1 MKLCALSDSFRDA
14 PGLRNGLHHFG
25 CLINTITCPI
35 LWARLLPME
44 PLTVAGLLAA
54 LFHMILDL
62 LKHAHRLLHSRRHNR
77 RCPAF
82 LVTIGLTICGHR
94 QPALSLYCLHCP
106 QPVIRHPA
114 TACDSQARILVHRKF
129 TAIPATSQ
137 CRSVCTLC
145 PLLFSAHNHNCSR
158 FSKISTSVSLSH
170 ILCSCLPASC
180 HRLARIFSAFYK
192 LFANQIGPSRPCT
205 LMCCRTERQN

>member
-44 PLTVAGLLAA
+44 PLTVAVLLAA

-114 TACDSQARILVHRKF
+114 TACDPQARIWYTGSSPQLLQPASAAVSAPFARSYFPHP
-129 TAIPATSQ
+129 TAIAH
-137 CRSVCTLC
+137 V
-145 PLLFSAHNHNCSR
+145 SAR
-158 FSKISTSVSLSH
+158 
-170 ILCSCLPASC
+170 
-180 HRLARIFSAFYK
+180 
-192 LFANQIGPSRPCT
+192 
-205 LMCCRTERQN
+205 